1 MPQTSSRS
9 GGAFRD
15 RDFWAGMAL
24 VAVGG
29 VALIGGADL
38 PFMTR
43 QGVGAGL
50 MPRIV
55 GGLIV
60 ALGLLQAGLALR
72 APGGPVG
79 AWAWR
84 EIAIVLGAVVLF
96 GFTIRGGTLGPIEVP
111 PLGLVVAGPLAA
123 FVSGL
128 ADRESKPRELIVF
141 SVAISAV
148 CVVAFRFAL
157 GIPVPVAP
165 WLIGY

>member
-1 MPQTSSRS
+1 MPQSPNGS
-9 GGAFRD
+9 GGRFRD
-15 RDFWAGMAL
+15 RDFWAGIAL
-24 VAVGG
+24 VVLGG
-29 VALIGGADL
+29 VALIGAADL

-60 ALGLLQAGLALR
+60 ALGALQVALALR
-72 APGGPVG
+72 APAGPVG

-84 EIAIVLGAVVLF
+84 EIVIVLGAVVLF
-96 GFTIRGGTLGPIEVP
+96 GFTIRGGTIGPVEVP
-111 PLGLVVAGPLAA
+111 PLGLVIAGPLAA
-123 FVSGL
+123 FVAGL
-128 ADRESKPRELIVF
+128 ADRSAKPGELFVF
-141 SVAISAV
+141 SMAISAV
-148 CVVAFRFAL
+148 CIVAFRFAL